1 MSLIETRL
9 VDDVIELRMARPPV
23 NAFNDAMLSALIEAL
38 RDATKGPARA
48 IVLSGRAGLF
58 SAGLDIPELMA
69 KDRAGMRDFWKL
81 FFDIQRQLAA
91 CPLPIAAAI
100 TGHSPAGGAVLAL
113 YCDYRVMAQGAFRIG
128 LNEVAVG
135 LHPGPVI
142 HGLLRRAV
150 GPRRAELL
158 LCTGRMLTPEEALTV
173 GLVDELAPPA
183 DVVDRALAWAR
194 EVVRLPA
201 AAVADTRAIARADL
215 VELVRTAGL
224 ESVPSPADHWWDPET
239 QAALKALVQRLK
251 K

>member
-1 MSLIETRL
+1 
-9 VDDVIELRMARPPV
+9 
-23 NAFNDAMLSALIEAL
+23 
-38 RDATKGPARA
+38 
-48 IVLSGRAGLF
+48 
-58 SAGLDIPELMA
+58 
-69 KDRAGMRDFWKL
+69 
-81 FFDIQRQLAA
+81 
-91 CPLPIAAAI
+91 
-100 TGHSPAGGAVLAL
+100 
-113 YCDYRVMAQGAFRIG
+113 
-128 LNEVAVG
+128 
-135 LHPGPVI
+135 
-142 HGLLRRAV
+142 
-150 GPRRAELL
+150 
-158 LCTGRMLTPEEALTV
+158 MLTPEEALTV